1 MRVVT
6 ALSLS
11 VSFSV
16 SFGAVG
22 AVGAL
27 GLIAFAPSVAHA
39 GQVEEAEYQRLR
51 EEMNRMA
58 SRNAWSGVE
67 AKFQEMLLLVPRGH
81 EIAAPEW
88 MLGAQA
94 ARALGLMGPA
104 RDRLGEAVK
113 TQPNP
118 ETIALIEEIDRVY
131 GDVSLQVGKGAAV
144 ELKPA
149 AMPFV
154 PDQRKSIE
162 VARAQLGETGVFDGL
177 LPKGAYS
184 LGEEQFVV
192 EPGSSPVR
200 VFIEAPPS
208 ERQEKMRDFSFAYV
222 GPRVDIGPGYTR
234 GSDPGAAGAPGAFGG
249 VGARLGVGL
258 EVGVN
263 EKFGAYAE
271 VGYQGL
277 SSKVDSYRD
286 ELEALD
292 YYPGH
297 QLRLGWFSIG
307 PTYRMGDIWASAGLT
322 IGAGVAQ
329 VIDEDAAVDENLLW
343 NTSGP
348 MLTAGGQA
356 SVSYGVYDI
365 GSSLTMAVSVLGGL
379 QSDSQRWYPW
389 ANLALTLAPKD
400 PRSNP

>member
-1 MRVVT
+1 MRLLT
-6 ALSLS
+6 GLSLLL
-11 VSFSV
+11 
-16 SFGAVG
+16 AVG
-22 AVGAL
+22 LVATVPAVAQ
-27 GLIAFAPSVAHA
+27 A

-58 SRNAWSGVE
+58 SRNAWAGCE
-67 AKFQEMLLLVPRGH
+67 AKFQEMLALQERGH
-81 EIAAPEW
+81 VIAATEW

-131 GDVSLQVGKGAAV
+131 GGVSLEVGKGTPA
-144 ELKPA
+144 EIKPA

-154 PDQRKSIE
+154 PDQRKAIE
-162 VARAQLGETGVFDGL
+162 VARAQLAETGLFDGL

-192 EPGSSPVR
+192 EPGGSPVR
-200 VFIEAPPS
+200 VYIEPPPS
-208 ERQEKMRDFSFAYV
+208 ERQQKMQSFSFAYV
-222 GPRVDIGPGYTR
+222 GPRLDLGPGYTR
-234 GSDPGAAGAPGAFGG
+234 GSDPGEAGAPGAFGG
-249 VGARLGVGL
+249 VGARIGVGL

-263 EKFGAYAE
+263 EKIGAYAE

-277 SSKVDSYRD
+277 RSKVDTYRD
-286 ELEALD
+286 ELEALE
-292 YYPGH
+292 YFPGH

-329 VIDEDAAVDENLLW
+329 AINEDAAVDENLLW
-343 NTSGP
+343 NTAGP
-348 MLTAGGQA
+348 MLMAGGQA
-356 SVSYGVYDI
+356 SVSYGVYDV
-365 GSSLTMAVSVLGGL
+365 GSSLTLAVSALGGI
-379 QSDSQRWYPW
+379 QNDSQRWYPW
-389 ANLALTLAPKD
+389 ANIALTLAPKD
-400 PRSNP
+400 PRSTP

>member
-1 MRVVT
+1 MRLLT
-6 ALSLS
+6 CLFLS
-11 VSFSV
+11 F
-16 SFGAVG
+16 AVG
-22 AVGAL
+22 LVASVPAT
-27 GLIAFAPSVAHA
+27 AFA

-51 EEMNRMA
+51 EEMHRMA
-58 SRNAWSGVE
+58 SRNAWDGVE
-67 AKFQEMLLLVPRGH
+67 AKFQEMLLLRDRGH
-81 EIAAPEW
+81 EIAGPEW

-94 ARALGLMGPA
+94 ARAIGLMGPA
-104 RDRLGEAVK
+104 RDRLAEAVK
-113 TQPNP
+113 TQPTP

-131 GDVSLQVGKGAAV
+131 GSVSLEVQKGADG

-154 PDQRKSIE
+154 PDQRKAIE
-162 VARAQLGETGVFDGL
+162 VARKQITEQGSFDGL

-192 EPGSSPVR
+192 EPGATPVR
-200 VFIEAPPS
+200 ILIEAPP
-208 ERQEKMRDFSFAYV
+208 RDGQTARENFSFTYV
-222 GPRVDIGPGYTR
+222 GPRVELGPGYTR
-234 GSDPGAAGAPGAFGG
+234 GTNPGVEGAPGAFGG
-249 VGARLGVGL
+249 VGARIGVGV
-258 EVGVN
+258 EVGIK
-263 EKFGAYAE
+263 EKVGAYAQ

-277 SSKVDSYRD
+277 RSKVDNYRE
-286 ELEALD
+286 ELDTAG

-329 VIDEDAAVDENLLW
+329 AINDDAEADENILW

-348 MLTAGGQA
+348 MLMAGGQA

-365 GSSLTMAVSVLGGL
+365 GSSLTLAVSVLGGV
-379 QSDSQRWYPW
+379 QNDSQRWYPW
-389 ANLALTLAPKD
+389 ANLAVTLAPKD
-400 PRSNP
+400 PRSTP